1 MLTSDP
7 LSQHAP
13 MQPMMEP
20 VNVAIIPR
28 TENAVTAL
36 IVAIITLMS
45 SQPSTEIRNSLSELK
60 LDVIDSSSVST
71 VQGYIHKLI
80 LFSKIILVYYCIC
93 YDLIGYST
101 RYLLLDR

>member
-13 MQPMMEP
+13 MQPIMEP

-36 IVAIITLMS
+36 IVAIMTLMS
-45 SQPSTEIRNSLSELK
+45 SQPSTEIRNALSDLK
-60 LDVIDSSSVST
+60 LDVIDCSSVSK
-71 VQGYIHKLI
+71 VHA
-80 LFSKIILVYYCIC
+80 
-93 YDLIGYST
+93 YSET
-101 RYLLLDR
+101 QNFGRQRIPVRR